1 MLSAKL
7 NCWLAKDASGV
18 RCLPIDGAK
27 MLLDVNIVFKTMPI
41 RGERCEAEI
50 TEPDDKEVAKRFDSR
65 SSSRGRFTL
74 LPREK

>member
-1 MLSAKL
+1 
-7 NCWLAKDASGV
+7 
-18 RCLPIDGAK
+18 